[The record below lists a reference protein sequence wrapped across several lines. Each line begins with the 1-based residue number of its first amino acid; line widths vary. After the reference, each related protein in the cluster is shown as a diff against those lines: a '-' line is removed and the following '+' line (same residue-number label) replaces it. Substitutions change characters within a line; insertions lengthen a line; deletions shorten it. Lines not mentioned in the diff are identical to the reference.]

1 MRRRNLLLIMAA
13 AVLLSSLA
21 TWVAA
26 AQIRSPAE
34 VAARTA
40 PPDPTLILVPVEE
53 QVLSTRVVT
62 RGTANFGSPRRILL
76 APSPLKTGAQIV
88 TSLPGV
94 GARVAAGDVLAEVS
108 GRPVF
113 VLEGSVP
120 SYRDLGP
127 GMSGPDV
134 AQLEKA
140 LRRLGLD
147 PGAVDGTF
155 DSATAEAVGR
165 LYARRGHDPLL
176 AGEATLAEA
185 RPAEADLV
193 SGGYAQ
199 PGVQL
204 PADEVVFVPKAPVRV
219 SELTVPVGEP
229 VGGPLMTVTGSEVVV
244 KGLLP
249 VEQSGRVRAGA
260 RVVVDEPTLG
270 IDTVGRVAWVAG
282 RAGTNGADGFHVAFE
297 VAVDRPPAAL
307 AGASV
312 RLTIPIRSTRTA
324 QLTVPVSAVSLGPD
338 GGSRVQK
345 SVGGRTEFVE
355 VRTGLSADGY
365 VAVEPAQ
372 GTLAAGDRVVVGVRA
387 ASRGRG

>member
-21 TWVAA
+21 TWVAT

-40 PPDPTLILVPVEE
+40 PPDPTPILVRVKE

-62 RGTANFGSPRRILL
+62 RGTAHFGSPRRILL
-76 APSPLKTGAQIV
+76 APSPLKSGAAIV
-88 TSLPGV
+88 THLPGV
-94 GARVAAGDVLAEVS
+94 GARVEAGGVLAEVS

-120 SYRDLGP
+120 AYRDLGP

-134 AQLEKA
+134 TQLEEA
-140 LRRLGLD
+140 LRGLGLR
-147 PGAVDGTF
+147 PGTVDGTY
-155 DSATAEAVGR
+155 DGTTANAVAR
-165 LYARRGHDPLL
+165 MYRRRGYGALL
-176 AGEATLAEA
+176 ATEATLADA
-185 RPAEADLV
+185 RPAEAALV
-193 SGGYAQ
+193 PGGYAA

-204 PADEVVFVPKAPVRV
+204 PADEVVFVPEAPVRV

-229 VGGPLMTVTGSEVVV
+229 VDGPLLTVTGSDVVV

-249 VEQSGRVRAGA
+249 VEQAGRVHAGA
-260 RVVVDEPTLG
+260 RVVVDEPSLG

-312 RLTIPIRSTRTA
+312 RLTIAIRSTRTA

-345 SVGGRTEFVE
+345 SAGGRTEFVD
-355 VRTGLSADGY
+355 VQTGLSADGY
-365 VAVEPAQ
+365 VAVQPEQ
-372 GTLAAGDRVVVGVRA
+372 GDLTAGDRVVVGFRA
-387 ASRGRG
+387 GPRAGT

>member
-40 PPDPTLILVPVEE
+40 PPDPTLILVTVEE

-147 PGAVDGTF
+147 PGAADGTF
-155 DSATAEAVGR
+155 DTATAEAVGR
-165 LYARRGHDPLL
+165 LYGRRGHDPLL

-193 SGGYAQ
+193 SGSYAQ

-219 SELTVPVGEP
+219 SELTEPVGET
-229 VGGPLMTVTGSEVVV
+229 VQGPLMTVTGSDVVV

-249 VEQSGRVRAGA
+249 VEQAGRVRAGA

-365 VAVEPAQ
+365 VAVVPEQ
-372 GTLAAGDRVVVGVRA
+372 GTLAAGDRVVVGFRA

>member
-140 LRRLGLD
+140 LRGLGLD

-165 LYARRGHDPLL
+165 LYGRRGYDPLL

-193 SGGYAQ
+193 SGSYAQ

-229 VGGPLMTVTGSEVVV
+229 VQGPLMTVTGSDVVV

-249 VEQSGRVRAGA
+249 VEQAGRVRAGA

-365 VAVEPAQ
+365 VAVVPEQ
-372 GTLAAGDRVVVGVRA
+372 GTLAAGDRVVVGFRA

>member
-140 LRRLGLD
+140 LRGLGLD
-147 PGAVDGTF
+147 AGAVDGTF

-165 LYARRGHDPLL
+165 LYGRRGHDPLL

-229 VGGPLMTVTGSEVVV
+229 VDGPLMTVTGSEVVV

-249 VEQSGRVRAGA
+249 VEQAGRVRAGA

-270 IDTVGRVAWVAG
+270 IDTMGRVAWVAG
-282 RAGTNGADGFHVAFE
+282 RAGTSGADGFHVAFE

-365 VAVEPAQ
+365 VAVEPEQ
-372 GTLAAGDRVVVGVRA
+372 GALAAGDRVVVGFRA

>member
-40 PPDPTLILVPVEE
+40 PPDPTLILVTVEE

-147 PGAVDGTF
+147 PGAADGTF

-165 LYARRGHDPLL
+165 LYGRRGHDPLL

-193 SGGYAQ
+193 SGSYAQ

-219 SELTVPVGEP
+219 SELTEPVGET
-229 VGGPLMTVTGSEVVV
+229 VQGPLMTVTGSDVVV

-249 VEQSGRVRAGA
+249 VEQAGRVRAGA

-365 VAVEPAQ
+365 VAVVPEQ
-372 GTLAAGDRVVVGVRA
+372 GTLAAGDRVVVGFRA